1 MDNIFLQ
8 DVLAGLNASPKTLPC
23 KYFYDRRGS
32 ELFEQICDCD
42 DYYVTRTEIALLQEI
57 APQLGALLD
66 ANTALIEPG
75 AGALKKISI
84 LLQAAKQLP
93 LYAPLDISGDFL
105 HDAVAN
111 IVEAFPNLQ
120 TQTIVGDFT
129 KKIDIDALL
138 EAHPNITNRLIFF
151 PGSTFGNFDPAQ
163 GQEFLQN
170 MRHLIGGKGG
180 MIIGVDAVKPVDIL
194 ERAYDD
200 SDGVTAAFN
209 KNLLQRINNEL
220 GGDFNL
226 SKFKHRAIFNQQQ
239 SRIEMH
245 LESMEA
251 QIVTIGE
258 QAISFKAGESIH
270 TENSHKYDVPH
281 FTEIANQAGFNIKQ
295 YWQDSKKYF
304 NIFYLTV

>member
-32 ELFEQICDCD
+32 ELFEKICECD

-129 KKIDIDALL
+129 KQIDIDALL
-138 EAHPNITNRLIFF
+138 EAHPHITNRLIFF
-151 PGSTFGNFDPAQ
+151 PGSTFGNFDPEQ
-163 GQEFLQN
+163 GLEFLQN
-170 MRHLIGGKGG
+170 MRHLIGDKGG
-180 MIIGVDAVKPVDIL
+180 MIIGVDAVKPTEIL

-226 SKFKHRAIFNQQQ
+226 AKFKHRAVFNQQQ

-251 QIVTIGE
+251 QTVNIGE
-258 QAISFKAGESIH
+258 QAISFSVGESIH
-270 TENSHKYDVPH
+270 TENSYKYDVPH
-281 FTEIANQAGFNIKQ
+281 FTKIANQAGFAISSNIGRIAKNILV
-295 YWQDSKKYF
+295 YF
-304 NIFYLTV
+304 I